1 MAKMIFA
8 RPDGQ
13 WFDFPPLELAGM
25 SGGRIQHVLKPDLI
39 PLPEGATL
47 TMMPLAAPI
56 GFDAAAG
63 EFLALAENPYKKK
76 SEPVYA
82 VAALLPQ
89 GFTRLLLRQAALYQ
103 KNIVHRR
110 QNRVRSLRKAGSP
123 PQHKKPAPEK
133 KRY

>member
-47 TMMPLAAPI
+47 
-56 GFDAAAG
+56 
-63 EFLALAENPYKKK
+63 Y
-76 SEPVYA
+76 
-82 VAALLPQ
+82 
-89 GFTRLLLRQAALYQ
+89 
-103 KNIVHRR
+103 IVRGRR
-110 QNRVRSLRKAGSP
+110 CVRWWGS
-123 PQHKKPAPEK
+123 K
-133 KRY
+133 